1 MEGRPRFAA
10 AWMIVARLLLKK
22 ESAVTTTPK
31 VGIAP
36 ADVELAKEALPALS
50 H

>member
-1 MEGRPRFAA
+1 MNRFRFDNTESYTGAD
-10 AWMIVARLLLKK
+10 LKI
-22 ESAVTTTPK
+22 
-31 VGIAP
+31 GIAP